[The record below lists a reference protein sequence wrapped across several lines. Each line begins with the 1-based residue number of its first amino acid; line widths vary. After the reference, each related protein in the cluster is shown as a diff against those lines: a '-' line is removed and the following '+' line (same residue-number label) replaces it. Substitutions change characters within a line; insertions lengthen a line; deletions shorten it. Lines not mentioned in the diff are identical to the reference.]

1 MIKRE
6 TFKLTIIIP
15 CYNEQRTI
23 DTILDRINQS
33 LKTYKIFNYEILIV
47 DDSSNDGTKEILKN
61 FSNNERVKI
70 YFHDIN
76 LGKGAAIQTALSYVT
91 GDITIVQD
99 ADLEYD
105 PFDYDKLLLPFFETN
120 ADVVYGSR
128 FLGGGKFVRIHF
140 FWHYLANK
148 ILTFICNLFINLNL
162 TDMET
167 GYKVFKTSALK
178 SIKLEEKT
186 FSFEPE
192 VTIKLSKKKY
202 KFFEVPIS
210 YNGRSYE
217 EGKKIGLKDAFFA
230 LKTIILYS
238 LKRW

>member
-1 MIKRE
+1 MINKE
-6 TFKLTIIIP
+6 NFKLSVIIP
-15 CYNEQRTI
+15 CYNEKNTI
-23 DTILDRINQS
+23 QIIHKKVIES
-33 LKTYKIFNYEILIV
+33 LKKYHILNYEIIII
-47 DDSSNDGTKEILKN
+47 DDFSNDGTQELL
-61 FSNNERVKI
+61 NNLIHEHNTNI
-70 YFHDIN
+70 YFHEKN
-76 LGKGAAIQTALSYVT
+76 LGKGAAIQTALKYIS
-91 GDITIVQD
+91 GDITIIQD

-105 PFDYDKLLLPFFETN
+105 PYDYNKLLIPFFETN

-128 FLGGGKFVRIHF
+128 FLGGGKYVRIHF

-178 SIKLEEKT
+178 SINLIEKS

-192 VTIKLSKKKY
+192 VTIKLAKKKY
-202 KFFEVPIS
+202 KFFEVPVT

-217 EGKKIGLKDAFFA
+217 DGKKIGLKDAFIA
-230 LKTIILYS
+230 LKSIILYS
-238 LKRW
+238 LKN

>member
-1 MIKRE
+1 MINRDS
-6 TFKLTIIIP
+6 FKLSIIIP
-15 CYNEQRTI
+15 CYNEKKSI
-23 DTILDRINQS
+23 EEILRRVNQS
-33 LKTYKIFNYEILIV
+33 LKNYEISKYEILIV
-47 DDSSNDGTKEILKN
+47 DDFSNDGTIDILKN
-61 FSNNERVKI
+61 LENREKIQI

-76 LGKGAAIQTALSYVT
+76 LGKGAAIHTALKYIT
-91 GDITIVQD
+91 GDITLIQD

-105 PFDYDKLLLPFFETN
+105 PLDYDKLLVPFFEVN

-128 FLGGGKFVRIHF
+128 FLGGGKYVRIHF

-148 ILTFICNLFINLNL
+148 ILTFICNLFVNLNL
-162 TDMET
+162 SDMET
-167 GYKVFKTSALK
+167 GYKAFKTSALK
-178 SIKLEEKT
+178 SIELIEKS

-202 KFFEVPIS
+202 KFFEVPIT

-217 EGKKIGLKDAFFA
+217 EGKKIGLKDAFIA

-238 LKRW
+238 FKN

>member
-1 MIKRE
+1 MINRE
-6 TFKLTIIIP
+6 TFKLSIIIP
-15 CYNEQRTI
+15 CYNEKNTI
-23 DTILDRINQS
+23 DIILKKIAKS
-33 LKTYKIFNYEILIV
+33 LKNYQILNYEIIIV
-47 DDSSNDGTKEILKN
+47 DDHSKDGTTEILKN
-61 FSNNERVKI
+61 LNHVEKI
-70 YFHDIN
+70 NVYFHESN
-76 LGKGAAIQTALSYVT
+76 LGKGAAIQTALNHIT
-91 GDITIVQD
+91 GDITIIQD

-105 PFDYDKLLLPFFETN
+105 PFDYNKLLVPFFETN

-128 FLGGGKFVRIHF
+128 FIGGGKYVRIHF

-178 SIKLEEKT
+178 NISLQEKT

-202 KFFEVPIS
+202 KFFEVPIT

-217 EGKKIGLKDAFFA
+217 EGKKIGLKDAFIA

-238 LKRW
+238 LKN

>member
-1 MIKRE
+1 MFEKDK
-6 TFKLTIIIP
+6 FKLSIIIP
-15 CYNEQRTI
+15 CFNEKNTI
-23 DTILDRINQS
+23 EVILKKIKES
-33 LKTYKIFNYEILIV
+33 LTYHEIIEYEIVIV
-47 DDSSNDGTKEILKN
+47 DDFSNDGTAEILKN
-61 FSNNERVKI
+61 LIDKEKMKI

-76 LGKGAAIQTALSYVT
+76 LGKGAAIHTALKNIT
-91 GDITIVQD
+91 GDITIIQD

-105 PFDYDKLLLPFFETN
+105 PFDYNKLLVPFFETN
-120 ADVVYGSR
+120 ADIVYGSR
-128 FLGGGKFVRIHF
+128 FLGGGKYVRIHF

-148 ILTFICNLFINLNL
+148 ILTFICNLCINLNL

-178 SIKLEEKT
+178 NINLKEKS

-192 VTIKLSKKKY
+192 VTVKLAKKNF

-217 EGKKIGLKDAFFA
+217 EGKKIGLKDAFIA

-238 LKRW
+238 FKN